1 MTDKKAEAP
10 RASEPKESMSKAEE
24 NRLAEF
30 HRTHRVPSGYSYN
43 VRDGLHK
50 TPKKG
55 K

>member
-1 MTDKKAEAP
+1 MTDKAKQEA
-10 RASEPKESMSKAEE
+10 SKQEDMSKAEAE
-24 NRLAEF
+24 RLAEF
-30 HRTHRVPSGYSYN
+30 RRTRKVPSGYTYN

>member
-10 RASEPKESMSKAEE
+10 KEDMSKAEAE
-24 NRLAEF
+24 RLAEF
-30 HRTHRVPSGYSYN
+30 RRTRKVPSGYTYN

>member
-10 RASEPKESMSKAEE
+10 KASEPKESMSKAEE

-30 HRTHRVPSGYSYN
+30 RRTRKVPTGYTYN
-43 VRDGLHK
+43 VRDGLFK